1 MTSVV
6 PLAPIKSS
14 ADAEIQSMSSS
25 RSTDAEEVGP
35 LHVPATWQP
44 ASCPPSPIKREA
56 PPKRMASAVVES
68 VLAACRRVDNDA
80 TLASATYTQDG
91 QTLVRIRSGA
101 SGSVTMLQRALQ
113 SAMPLAVTDVT
124 DSTLDGTC
132 EASVTVPVGKDERYA
147 AWSMA
152 ASRVLPR
159 IMFNIGILMV
169 VAGVGAWASDI
180 LQSVDVGDSREL

>member
-1 MTSVV
+1 
-6 PLAPIKSS
+6 
-14 ADAEIQSMSSS
+14 
-25 RSTDAEEVGP
+25 
-35 LHVPATWQP
+35 
-44 ASCPPSPIKREA
+44 
-56 PPKRMASAVVES
+56 MASAVVES
-68 VLAACRRVDNDA
+68 VLAACRRVDGDA

-113 SAMPLAVTDVT
+113 SAMPLATTDVT

-132 EASVTVPVGKDERYA
+132 EAAVTVPVGKDERYA

-152 ASRVLPR
+152 AQRVLPR
-159 IMFNIGILMV
+159 ILFNVGILMV

-180 LQSVDVGDSREL
+180 LQSVDTAGDAREL